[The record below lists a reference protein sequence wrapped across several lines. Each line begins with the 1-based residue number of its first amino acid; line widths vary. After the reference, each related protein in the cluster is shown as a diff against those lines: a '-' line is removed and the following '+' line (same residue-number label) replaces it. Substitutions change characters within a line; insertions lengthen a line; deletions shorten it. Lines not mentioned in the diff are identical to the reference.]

1 MIMALNFKDYMEG
14 LSAADQKLIGQMA
27 PVSADLKLPELGS
40 QFSEGAGPS
49 LGASGE
55 ASMGDLAG
63 AGIGAASTLATGLLK
78 AQATTEKSKRE
89 LASQKAGVTA
99 AGLSN
104 AFAEQSAGMTGPLSG
119 LIASY
124 RAALK

>member
-1 MIMALNFKDYMEG
+1 MTMALNFKDYMQG
-14 LSAADQKLIGQMA
+14 LSAEDQKLFGGFA
-27 PVSADLKLPELGS
+27 PASAELTMPEIGS

-49 LGASGE
+49 LGASGD
-55 ASMGDLAG
+55 ASMGDLGA

-78 AQATTEKSKRE
+78 AQATTEKSKRD

-99 AGLSN
+99 TGLN
-104 AFAEQSAGMTGPLSG
+104 KAYAEQSAGMTGPLSG

-124 RAALK
+124 RASLK